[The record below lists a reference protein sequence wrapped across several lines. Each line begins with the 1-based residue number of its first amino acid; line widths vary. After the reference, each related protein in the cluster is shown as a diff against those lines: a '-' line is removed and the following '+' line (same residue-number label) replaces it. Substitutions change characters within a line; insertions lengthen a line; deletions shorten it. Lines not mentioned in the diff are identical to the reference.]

1 MAHAIW
7 TGAINFGLVTIPVR
21 LLTAVRENSDL
32 HFHFLHAKDYGRIKN
47 ERVCTEDGNP
57 VPWEEI
63 VRGYEYDKG
72 QYVVLTEEDFKKVSI
87 EATQSVEI
95 VQFVQLEEIDP
106 VFFDRPYYLEP
117 EKKGRHAYA
126 LLREALKKSGK
137 VGIARVVIRSREHL
151 AALKPS
157 GDALVIQMM
166 HWADEIVNA
175 SDLEF
180 PKLESAPAGE
190 MKAATMLIDTMTSP
204 FDASK
209 FHDRYREELQ
219 ALIEAKVAG
228 KPAEK
233 GRAKAR
239 PETNVRDLMA
249 VLQRSLK
256 EARGVKKTK
265 STAKHGARHS
275 KKTAA

>member
-21 LLTAVRENSDL
+21 LVTAVRENSDL
-32 HFHFLHAKDYGRIKN
+32 HFHFLHAKDNGRIKN
-47 ERVCTEDGNP
+47 ERVCTEDGKR
-57 VPWEEI
+57 VPWDEI
-63 VRGYEYDKG
+63 VRGYEYESG
-72 QYVVLTEEDFKKVSI
+72 QYVVVTEEDFKKVSI

-95 VQFVQLEEIDP
+95 VQFVQLTEIDP
-106 VFFDRPYYLEP
+106 VLFDRPYYLEP

-166 HWADEIVNA
+166 HWADEIVDA

-180 PKLESAPAGE
+180 PKLETAPAGE

-209 FHDRYREELQ
+209 FHDRYREELA

-228 KPAEK
+228 KPAQK
-233 GRAKAR
+233 GKAKAR
-239 PETNVRDLMA
+239 PETNVRDLMS

-256 EARGVKKTK
+256 EARGAKKSK
-265 STAKHGARHS
+265 GAAKQVTRHA